1 MMCAMAMQAQQ
12 PSQPSP
18 VVSPA
23 DSAKTANEERVKQ
36 QAILIPQGGTVEMR
50 LFNGKKLRGRLGQV
64 SDQGVALR
72 SVFENRIEERTI
84 NFADIKSIRYYNP
97 MMPRMVTTYI
107 LAGVSM
113 AVSIA
118 LAATR

>member
-1 MMCAMAMQAQQ
+1 M
-12 PSQPSP
+12 
-18 VVSPA
+18 
-23 DSAKTANEERVKQ
+23 KQ

>member
-1 MMCAMAMQAQQ
+1 M
-12 PSQPSP
+12 
-18 VVSPA
+18 
-23 DSAKTANEERVKQ
+23 
-36 QAILIPQGGTVEMR
+36 
-50 LFNGKKLRGRLGQV
+50 
-64 SDQGVALR
+64 
-72 SVFENRIEERTI
+72 FENRIEERTI

-97 MMPRMVTTYI
+97 IMPRMVTTYV